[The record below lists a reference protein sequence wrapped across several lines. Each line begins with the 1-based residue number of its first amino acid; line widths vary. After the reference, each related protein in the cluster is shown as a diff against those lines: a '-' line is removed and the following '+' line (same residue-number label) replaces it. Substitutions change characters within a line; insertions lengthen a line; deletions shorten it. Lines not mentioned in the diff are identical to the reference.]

1 MGAVTEA
8 RVRFVDTYVVRP
20 SSKGNLEVLVLR
32 RSNAGRCPGSWET
45 VHGTIESGETPVQA
59 SLRETM
65 EETGFTPARLYNLS
79 RVEMFYQ
86 HRDDE
91 VALIPAFVAVVEPD
105 AQPRLSREH
114 DGSEWLAP
122 REAIERVAWPRERR
136 ALADIVRLFPAG
148 DAGFLE
154 DVLRVC

>member
-1 MGAVTEA
+1 MTEA

-20 SSKGNLEVLVLR
+20 AGKGDVEVLVLR
-32 RSNAGRCPGSWET
+32 RSNVGRCPGSWET
-45 VHGTIESGETPVQA
+45 VHGTIEPGETPVQA

-86 HRDDE
+86 HRDDA
-91 VALIPAFVAVVEPD
+91 VALIPAFVAFVEPNE
-105 AQPRLSREH
+105 QPRLSVEH
-114 DGSEWLAP
+114 DSSEWLAP
-122 REAIERVAWPRERR
+122 RAAIERVAWPRERR
-136 ALADIVRLFPAG
+136 ALEDIERLFRTR
-148 DAGFLE
+148 DAGLLE

>member
-1 MGAVTEA
+1 MTEA

-20 SSKGNLEVLVLR
+20 SGEENLEILVLR
-32 RSNAGRCPGSWET
+32 RSQAGRCPGSWEI
-45 VHGTIESGETPVQA
+45 VHGTIEPGETPVQA

-91 VALIPAFVAVVEPD
+91 IALIPAFVAFVEPH
-105 AQPRLSREH
+105 AEPRLSVEH
-114 DGSEWLAP
+114 EGSEWLAP
-122 REAIERVAWPRERR
+122 EAAIERVAWPRERR
-136 ALADIVRLFPAG
+136 GLEDIARLFRTR
-148 DAGFLE
+148 DAGLLE